1 MQLKVP
7 LSPKATIDRALARAV
22 AAQGLWAA
30 AGGTGPGPTPSARA
44 KARMVTLLWSDPAML
59 ADWGYLATAAGGTK
73 FLSLTALLVDVLPR
87 LAELERFVGIDW
99 TADPVRPELDPG
111 ELARRLRQAL
121 KAAFVRQAVESGS
134 VWILQGA
141 EGPSC
146 LISKLQP
153 GREFVPCWGERGD
166 AELRIA
172 GLLRD
177 TVAAEVP
184 LAAVRDRLLVWAAET
199 GRLAA
204 PGFCEGDG
212 GIEVEAGELIGD
224 LVEAPVRVGGACR

>member
-7 LSPKATIDRALARAV
+7 LPPKATIDRALARAV

-30 AGGTGPGPTPSARA
+30 GGTGLGRTPSART
-44 KARMVTLLWSDPAML
+44 KARMVRLLWSDPAML
-59 ADWGYLATAAGGTK
+59 ADWGYLATGAGGTK
-73 FLSLTALLVDVLPR
+73 FLYLTALFVDVLPR

-99 TADPVRPELDPG
+99 TADPVCPELDPA
-111 ELARRLRQAL
+111 EPARLRQAL
-121 KAAFVRQAVESGS
+121 KAAVVRQAVECGS
-134 VWILQGA
+134 MWILLQGA

-146 LISKLQP
+146 LISKLRP
-153 GREFVPCWGERGD
+153 GRELVTCWGERGH

-172 GLLRD
+172 GPLQD

-184 LAAVRDRLLVWAAET
+184 PTAAET
-199 GRLAA
+199 GRLVA

-212 GIEVEAGELIGD
+212 GIELEAGERIGD
-224 LVEAPVRVGGACR
+224 LVEAPVRAGASS